1 MTRRSDCYRC
11 AGVSV
16 NRSIAP
22 LGISVDEIVDKAL
35 DLIAYGGLAELT
47 LRPLATGLG
56 VSVPVISA
64 RMGSK
69 EQLLEGVTQAARKR
83 DLAFLG
89 KWESLAKDVGAE
101 DSASRAAIAELAL
114 REWVTRE
121 RRQAILLIELV
132 HDRALRPDRLAAL
145 EDWLDEAGRFWAR
158 LIFGDT
164 ALAEL
169 AMGYVL
175 DEAGF
180 SLGAGDDPKY
190 ALLRSL
196 CLQRFASGIFPDAD
210 AGRGAAIASLIG
222 LLDTAAPP
230 AAGEEDA
237 KRQRIT
243 GSAADLIVSQGI
255 ESVTHRSVALAAGV
269 PASTVVYHFGARPAL
284 VVAGL
289 HAVIARFH
297 SRRSDIRIDHGGGP
311 PNDTSIEDLVKATS
325 MIALASA
332 REPSLLPYAID
343 MRRRRGENWRASDME
358 AMGIGIGADFDRAAG
373 QVLSIAA
380 FGMGMIGMARKIPDR
395 THFAQAF
402 AALEA
407 WRTRSSA

>member
-1 MTRRSDCYRC
+1 MPL
-11 AGVSV
+11 
-16 NRSIAP
+16 NRSAP
-22 LGISVDEIVDKAL
+22 APGISVDAIVDQAL
-35 DLIAYGGLAELT
+35 DLIASGGLAELT
-47 LRPLATGLG
+47 LRPLATSLG
-56 VSVPVISA
+56 VSVPVIST

-69 EQLLEGVTQAARKR
+69 EQLLEGVTQAAHAR
-83 DLAFLG
+83 DRAFFG
-89 KWESLAKDVGAE
+89 KWATLANEVGAG

-145 EDWLDEAGRFWAR
+145 EDWLDDAGRFWAK
-158 LIFGDT
+158 LIFGDA

-169 AMGYVL
+169 ALGYVL

-180 SLGAGDDPKY
+180 SLGAGDDPHY

-210 AGRGAAIASLIG
+210 ADKGAVIAALIG
-222 LLDTAAPP
+222 LLDTAVSP
-230 AAGEEDA
+230 AAEEEDA

-297 SRRSDIRIDHGGGP
+297 SRRSDIRVDHGSGP
-311 PNDTSIEDLVKATS
+311 PNDTSIQDLVKATS

-358 AMGIGIGADFDRAAG
+358 AMGIGIDAGFDRAAG

-380 FGMGMIGMARKIPDR
+380 FGMAMIGMARKIPDR
-395 THFAQAF
+395 AHFARAF
-402 AALEA
+402 AALET
-407 WRTRSSA
+407 WRARSTG

>member
-1 MTRRSDCYRC
+1 MP
-11 AGVSV
+11 V
-16 NRSIAP
+16 NRSTLP
-22 LGISVDEIVDKAL
+22 LGISVDAIVDQAL
-35 DLIAYGGLAELT
+35 DLIASGGLAELT
-47 LRPLATGLG
+47 LRPLATSLG

-69 EQLLEGVTQAARKR
+69 EQLVEGVTQAAHAR
-83 DLAFLG
+83 DLVFFG
-89 KWESLAKDVGAE
+89 KWGALASDVGAR

-132 HDRALRPDRLAAL
+132 HDRALRPDRLPVL
-145 EDWLDEAGRFWAR
+145 EDWLDDAGRFWAE
-158 LIFGDT
+158 LIFGDA

-169 AMGYVL
+169 ALGYVL

-196 CLQRFASGIFPDAD
+196 CLQRFASGIFPGADAD
-210 AGRGAAIASLIG
+210 KGAVIASLISR
-222 LLDTAAPP
+222 LDAAVTP
-230 AAGEEDA
+230 AAEEEDA

-243 GSAADLIVSQGI
+243 SSAADLIVSQGI

-269 PASTVVYHFGARPAL
+269 PASTVVYHFGARATL

-297 SRRSDIRIDHGGGP
+297 SRRSDIRIDHNGTP
-311 PNDTSIEDLVKATS
+311 PNDTSIQDLVKATS

-343 MRRRRGENWRASDME
+343 MRRRRGENWRASDM
-358 AMGIGIGADFDRAAG
+358 APMGIGIGAGFDRAAG

-380 FGMGMIGMARKIPDR
+380 FGMGMIGMARKTADR
-395 THFAQAF
+395 AHFAHAL
-402 AALEA
+402 AALET
-407 WRTRSSA
+407 WRTRSTG